1 MYSNGKNL
9 ISGGAKCMDRR
20 IRKTKQSLNEAL
32 FNLLD
37 RKPFKQITIT
47 DIVQEADVNRGT
59 FYKHYREKEDLLD
72 NIIQEVLADLKSAY
86 QDPYLQ
92 TNHFSVQA
100 LTPSMIKI
108 FDHVY
113 SHQTFYKQVINSTI
127 SPSFQNQVCDVIR
140 ELVLND
146 FVSFSNTTN
155 AEPMLLATYQAHAIF
170 GMIVFWAEEE
180 FSHSP
185 EYMSEQLLFIIHAKQ
200 QIL

>member
-1 MYSNGKNL
+1 
-9 ISGGAKCMDRR
+9 MDRR
-20 IRKTKQSLNEAL
+20 IRKTKQALNEAL
-32 FNLLD
+32 FTLLN

-47 DIVQEADVNRGT
+47 DIVQEADINRGT

-92 TNHFSVQA
+92 TNHFSVQT

-146 FVSFSNTTN
+146 FESFSNTTN

-170 GMIVFWAEEE
+170 GMIVFWAEED
-180 FSHSP
+180 FTHSP
-185 EYMSEQLLFIIHAKQ
+185 EYMSEQLLFIIHAKP